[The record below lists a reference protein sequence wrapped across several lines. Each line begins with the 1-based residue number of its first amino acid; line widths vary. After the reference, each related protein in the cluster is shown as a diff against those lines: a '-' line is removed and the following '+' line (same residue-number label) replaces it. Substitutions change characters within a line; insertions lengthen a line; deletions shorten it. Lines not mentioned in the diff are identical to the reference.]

1 MHKQSRHKQSR
12 GFMIALEGVDGSGK
26 SGLAR
31 SLSAALRDAGHEVL
45 ATHEP
50 GGTEAGA
57 ALRKILLASNAYD
70 WTPTAELLLMNA
82 SRRQHIDQVILPAL
96 QAGKIVLCDRFVG
109 STIAYQGA
117 GRGLSEALILD
128 LHRLTI
134 EDLWPDLTLVLDL
147 DPKVALERSRSR
159 LQQSQIDEGRF
170 EALDL
175 AFHRR
180 VRQSFLDQAAKLPA
194 PYKVVDADRPPELVE
209 REALSQVSEIL
220 AERIP

>member
-1 MHKQSRHKQSR
+1 MRAR
-12 GFMIALEGVDGSGK
+12 GVMVALEGVDGSGK

-31 SLSAALRDAGHEVL
+31 ALSQALAASGRDVV

-57 ALRKILLASNAYD
+57 ALRKLLLASQAYD

-82 SRRQHIDQVILPAL
+82 SRRQHVDMVVGPAIE
-96 QAGKIVLCDRFVG
+96 AGKIVICDRFVG
-109 STIAYQGA
+109 STLAYQGA
-117 GRGLSEALILD
+117 GRGLSEDLILD

-134 EDLWPDLTLVLDL
+134 DDLWPDLTLVLDI
-147 DPKVALERSRSR
+147 DPEIALARSRNR
-159 LQQSQIDEGRF
+159 LATSEVDEGRF

-180 VRQSFLDQAAKLPA
+180 VRQSFLDQAARSPDR
-194 PYKVVDADRPPELVE
+194 YKIIAADRPADLVYRDACRLFE
-209 REALSQVSEIL
+209 NLL
-220 AERIP
+220 P

>member
-1 MHKQSRHKQSR
+1 MRAR
-12 GFMIALEGVDGSGK
+12 GVMVALEGVDGSGK

-31 SLSAALRDAGHEVL
+31 SLSQALSASGQDVV

-57 ALRKILLASNAYD
+57 ALRKLLLASQAYD

-82 SRRQHIDQVILPAL
+82 SRRQHVDIVVGPAIE
-96 QAGKIVLCDRFVG
+96 AGKIVICDRFVG
-109 STIAYQGA
+109 STLAYQGA
-117 GRGLSEALILD
+117 GRGLSEDLILS

-134 EDLWPDLTLVLDL
+134 DDLWPDLTLVLDIE
-147 DPKVALERSRSR
+147 PEIALARSKSR
-159 LQQSQIDEGRF
+159 LAATEVDEGRF

-180 VRQSFLDQAAKLPA
+180 VRQSFLDQASRSPDRYKIIAADQPA
-194 PYKVVDADRPPELVE
+194 DLVYRDAYRLIEEL
-209 REALSQVSEIL
+209 L
-220 AERIP
+220 A

>member
-1 MHKQSRHKQSR
+1 MNNQSR

-31 SLSAALRDAGHEVL
+31 QLAETLRGDGHSVL

-50 GGTEAGA
+50 GGTEAGT
-57 ALRKILLASNAYD
+57 ALRKLVLASNAYD

-82 SRRQHIDQVILPAL
+82 SRRQHIDKVILPAL
-96 QAGKIVLCDRFVG
+96 AAGQIVICDRFVG

-117 GRGLSEALILD
+117 GRGLADRTILD
-128 LHRLTI
+128 LHRLAI
-134 EDLWPDLTLVLDL
+134 EDFWPDLTLVLDI
-147 DPKVALERSRSR
+147 DPETALNRSKAR
-159 LQQSQIDEGRF
+159 LESAKIDEGRF

-180 VRQSFLDQAAKLPA
+180 VRQSFLDQAATLPA
-194 PYKVVDADRPPELVE
+194 AYRVIDANRPPEIVA
-209 REALSQVSEIL
+209 REAADHVRRLLVGEG
-220 AERIP
+220 AR